1 MTAGFSGPKSSRDS
15 RETVLSTDGEVNG
28 KGEGTP
34 RDTFLRSACIKL
46 SAVMDISVANDLRSS
61 HHIDK
66 HATLDSVRCAHDQG
80 NSAIIGVV
88 VVEYILFAET
98 NCGANQVSS
107 DSRFLL
113 FLKKFVDHCEDM
125 ATRWLTIHRAVS
137 M

>member
-1 MTAGFSGPKSSRDS
+1 MPQIECSHGH
-15 RETVLSTDGEVNG
+15 
-28 KGEGTP
+28 
-34 RDTFLRSACIKL
+34 
-46 SAVMDISVANDLRSS
+46 ISVANDLRSS
-61 HHIDK
+61 YHMDK

-98 NCGANQVSS
+98 NCGGNQVSS
-107 DSRFLL
+107 DSRFLQ
-113 FLKKFVDHCEDM
+113 FLKKFIDRREDM

>member
-1 MTAGFSGPKSSRDS
+1 MHQIECSHGH
-15 RETVLSTDGEVNG
+15 
-28 KGEGTP
+28 
-34 RDTFLRSACIKL
+34 
-46 SAVMDISVANDLRSS
+46 ISVANDLRSS
-61 HHIDK
+61 HHMDK

-113 FLKKFVDHCEDM
+113 FLKKFVDRCEDM
-125 ATRWLTIHRAVS
+125 ATRWLTIHRGVS